1 MRLNRLI
8 TVTNCLDIVVHLRQC
23 ISMSKKH
30 KQKSQ
35 KDKKSDL
42 KQTLSIKKFTVTY
55 LVLMS
60 FFFVLI
66 ALEPIQNVIDLNGLY
81 TKAIVSITA
90 KILEIM
96 GILCTCWG
104 SVITI
109 SGISLDIKFG
119 CNGLESVMIY
129 SVGILSFPATWKKKL
144 LGIIAGFIVIQII
157 NIIRIVALAY
167 SCIYFKT
174 LFEYI
179 HIYIAQGM
187 MIAVA
192 LGIYLLWINYA
203 KEGP

>member
-1 MRLNRLI
+1 
-8 TVTNCLDIVVHLRQC
+8 
-23 ISMSKKH
+23 MSKKH
-30 KQKSQ
+30 RQKSQ
-35 KDKKSDL
+35 KNKKADL
-42 KQTLSIKKFTVTY
+42 TKPLSIKRFAVTY

-60 FFFVLI
+60 LFFLLI
-66 ALEPIQNVIDLNGLY
+66 AWKPIQNVIDLNGLY

-96 GILCTCWG
+96 GILCTSQG

-109 SGISLDIKFG
+109 SGTSLDIKFG
-119 CNGLESVMIY
+119 CNGLEAVMIY
-129 SVGILSFPATWKKKL
+129 SVGIISFPATWKKKF
-144 LGIIAGFIVIQII
+144 LGIVAGFIVIQII
-157 NIIRIVALAY
+157 NIIRIVVLAY
-167 SCIYFKT
+167 SSIYFKT

-192 LGIYLLWINYA
+192 LGIYLLWIGYA